1 VTPETSVDRAEISTV
16 DSSDPE
22 RKEVLLHPELH
33 SRFASERLKD
43 DHGTRP
49 DDPTD
54 ESLVEVG
61 DDSALPPRPVPPDAD
76 DEIRADQLRAAA

>member
-1 VTPETSVDRAEISTV
+1 VT
-16 DSSDPE
+16 PE

-61 DDSALPPRPVPPDAD
+61 DDSALLPRPVPRDAD